1 MNQYAYAPGTIVKA
15 RGRDWVVHPYDRED
29 VLCLRPLG
37 GSDEDA
43 VIMLPSLEREA
54 PVPSV
59 FPDPN
64 PSKVGNYQA
73 GVLFRQALMIKLRNG
88 AGPFRSFGH
97 IAVEPRAYQLVPLLM
112 AMKQDPVRLLIADDV
127 GIGKTIEAGL
137 IVRELWDRFEIRR
150 FAVLCPSHLV
160 EQWVHELQNR
170 FHFPAVAL
178 TSSSVARLE
187 RTLPTGRTIFNHY
200 EAVVVSLDYIK
211 SQSHRAHF
219 LSTAPGCIIVDEAH
233 TCTMKGKN
241 QQLRFDLVKNLS
253 KDLNRHMILLT
264 ATPHSGD
271 DEAFHNLLG
280 ILDDRF
286 KDLRGRETAAN
297 DPLRLALASHF
308 VQRRRKDIDE
318 WQDASIFPRRMTR
331 ELTYKLTGDWGTFFD
346 DVRAYCSDI
355 ASQVERSTSQAQHM
369 IWYAVLALLRCVS
382 SSPAAAVHAL
392 QTKADGVQNQLEQ
405 LAVDSDLLDGAVD
418 DLDVTDVA
426 PTEFLEDRGRIH
438 ELLKRARK
446 LEGMGNDPKLSCLVG
461 HLKELVADGFKPVVF
476 CRYIATAHYVGE
488 QLEGLLKHVS
498 LDVITGELVPEEREQ
513 RVFDLAQ
520 EENPILIATD
530 CLSEGVNLQEGF
542 NAVVHYDLAWNP
554 TRHEQ
559 REGRVDRFGQKAP
572 EVRCTLIYGHDN
584 PVDGFVLEVILRK
597 AEIIKKELGVLVPLP
612 EDDKKIH
619 QAMLRSA
626 FLKKR
631 SNDINQQV
639 FDFGE
644 VWDAKDEVE
653 SQWQDAMDKA
663 KRNRTIFSQ
672 QSLHPQDVMPEWDK
686 QQVLLGDWKLV
697 EDFMRDSLARL
708 SCPLL
713 SRKKSGFLFNPETL
727 PLPVKERVAT
737 LGIQKPIAIGFQY
750 PTGPGVQFLHRSHPF
765 VELISEVMMEGALSG
780 DLGLVSRSAAI
791 VTKEVDVLTTTFLVR
806 LRHRMETRRGGTIS
820 YTMAEEVIVLACK
833 GRKGEWLPDEIA
845 RDLLHAKPSSNLDR
859 TAQERAV
866 ERALGLFKSLE
877 TQVDKLCED
886 RAQLLLEDHRRVR
899 RAAMDRGRYDV
910 KPVLPPDLMGV
921 YVLLPEFL
929 PEVSEV

>member
-1 MNQYAYAPGTIVKA
+1 MNHYAFAPGTIVKA
-15 RGRDWVVHPYDRED
+15 RGRDWVVYPYKRED

-43 VIMLPSLEREA
+43 VIMIPSLEREA
-54 PVPSV
+54 PAPSK
-59 FPDPN
+59 FPNPD

-73 GVLFRQALMIKLRNG
+73 GILFRQALMIKLRNG

-150 FAVLCPSHLV
+150 FAVLCPPHLV
-160 EQWVHELQNR
+160 EQWVHEIQNR

-219 LSTAPGCIIVDEAH
+219 LSTAPECIVVDEAH

-253 KDLNRHMILLT
+253 KDPNRHMILLT

-280 ILDDRF
+280 ILDDKF

-318 WQDASIFPRRMTR
+318 WQDTSIFPRRMTK
-331 ELTYKLTGDWGTFFD
+331 EITYTLSGDWGIFFD
-346 DVRAYCSDI
+346 GVRAYCSDI
-355 ASQVERSTSQAQHM
+355 ASQVERTASQAQHM

-382 SSPAAAVHAL
+382 SSPAAAGHAL
-392 QTKADGVQNQLEQ
+392 QTKADGAQEQLEQ
-405 LAVDSDLLDGAVD
+405 LAADSDLMDGAVD

-426 PTEFLEDRGRIH
+426 PTEFLEDRARIH
-438 ELLKRARK
+438 ELLKQAKK
-446 LEGMGNDPKLSCLVG
+446 LEGKGNDPKLACLVG
-461 HLKELVADGFKPVVF
+461 HLEELISEGFKPVVF

-488 QLEGLLKHVS
+488 QLKGLLKHVN

-572 EVRCTLIYGHDN
+572 EVRCTMIYGHDN

-597 AEIIKKELGVLVPLP
+597 AETIKKELGVLVPLP
-612 EDDKKIH
+612 EDDKKVH

-631 SNDINQQV
+631 SNDANQQV

-644 VWDAKDEVE
+644 IWDAQDEVE
-653 SQWQDAMDKA
+653 SEWQDAMDKA
-663 KRNRTIFSQ
+663 KRNRTIFAQ
-672 QSLHPQDVMPEWDK
+672 QSLHPKDVMPEWDK
-686 QQVLLGDWKLV
+686 QQAMLGDWKLV

-713 SRKKSGFLFNPETL
+713 PRKKSGFLFNPETL
-727 PLPVKERVAT
+727 PQQVNERVAT

-750 PTGPGVQFLHRSHPF
+750 PTGPGVQFLHRSHPL
-765 VELISEVMMEGALSG
+765 VEIISEVMMEGALSG
-780 DLGLVSRSAAI
+780 NLGLVSRSAAI
-791 VTKEVDVLTTTFLVR
+791 VTKEVDVLTTMFLIR
-806 LRHRMETRRGGTIS
+806 LRHRMETRRGGTTS
-820 YTMAEEVIVLACK
+820 YAMAEEVIVLACR
-833 GRKGEWLPDEIA
+833 GRKGQWLPEEIA
-845 RDLLHAKPSSNLDR
+845 RELLHVKPSSNLDR
-859 TAQERAV
+859 AAQERAV
-866 ERALGLFKSLE
+866 QRALELYTSLNS
-877 TQVDKLCED
+877 QVGQLCED

-921 YVLLPEFL
+921 YVLLPEM
-929 PEVSEV
+929 SEV